1 MDPIIYVLLG
11 FLILAVL
18 GIGVTLM
25 VFIFKKK
32 PVVGP
37 IVDPAQAQ
45 SFGEVKAKLEELNRA
60 IPSAVNQSLGEV
72 KGQLSKEIAEQVNKQ
87 GEQTNIKL
95 ERFQST
101 INASIDVK
109 FGALDTQVNQKFGGF
124 DTKIDNKFVEINKM
138 VNEGLKG
145 GFETT
150 KNAVGEV
157 EKRLIAIDQTQKGL
171 NDLSANVVD
180 LTSILS
186 GNQSRG
192 QFGEMTLEMILHSV
206 FGDTTNPPIY
216 EMQYV
221 IPGTKGVDAVRPDA
235 VVFMPEPNK
244 MLCID
249 SKFPYQDYKRLF
261 DKHKDEDE
269 AMLQK
274 AFKIAVKK
282 HIEDVRGKYIIPGV
296 TAVQA
301 LLFIPSDGVF
311 VYVHSNFP
319 DLVNDARDA
328 NVILTS
334 PSTLQPILAT
344 IKMLRINY
352 ERSQNYV
359 ELSVELNRLGNDFK
373 KFAEEWVKFSANID
387 ALANKSDGLDKRVS
401 QITRKFDKIKA
412 SDIGEIT
419 EETALIVDSE
429 K

>member
-1 MDPIIYVLLG
+1 MSSLEIILVC
-11 FLILAVL
+11 VL
-18 GIGVTLM
+18 GIVVIALVVTLM
-25 VFIFKKK
+25 IFIFRKK

-37 IVDPAQAQ
+37 TVDVTQAQ

-60 IPSAVNQSLGEV
+60 IPSAVNTSLGEV

-109 FGALDTQVNQKFGGF
+109 FNALDAQVNTKFGGF

-216 EMQYV
+216 EMQYA
-221 IPGTKGVDAVRPDA
+221 IPGTKGADAVRPDA

-244 MLCID
+244 MVCID

-269 AMLQK
+269 VQLQR
-274 AFKIAVKK
+274 AFKTAVKK
-282 HIEDVRGKYIIPGV
+282 HIDDVKAKYIIPGV

-319 DLVNDARDA
+319 DLVNTARDE

-352 ERSQNYV
+352 ERSKNYV
-359 ELSVELNRLGNDFK
+359 ALSVELNKLGKDFE
-373 KFAEEWVKFSANID
+373 KFAEEWERFSATVD
-387 ALANKSDGLDKRVS
+387 TLSNKSDGLDKRVS
-401 QITRKFDKIKA
+401 QITRKFDKIKT

-419 EETALIVDSE
+419 EETPSIVDTD